1 MAYTSNQLIT
11 IAASARTSNL
21 SNTINSVTFSNTNLR
36 AEATSVSVN
45 VTGSVNSVFSAQV
58 TRSSDGF
65 FYNFTTQTFL
75 AATTSQSRLKNQSPG
90 SFSLAIPAA
99 ASGDVY
105 TVIITAEPHF
115 GTKLA
120 IGNGIRHATT
130 VTQVGNAKITFTAS
144 GTGITNTALGDSTGS
159 IVDRFTNTTSPTV
172 VMNNLQLTVPDAA
185 SDNGFFITEADDAGN
200 NGLWGENT
208 LYWQTGN
215 YVANGAGT
223 DATALILDSVDD
235 LFVGMQV
242 AVIAGTAQAELR
254 AITAINTTT
263 KTLTLDGNE
272 TWANDNVILFRA
284 YGLRLIKQVIGIGFS
299 LVNPTVRLGQ
309 TTTSIRT
316 ELTSDISEGADVAVN
331 GTTGI
336 GKGATIRM
344 RGVKK
349 NSETGA
355 CVVGGLGN
363 STTEGSFVLTNG
375 EIEAS
380 EARPVRAKTIIYI
393 DGSSNK
399 VFLSATIGV
408 YKYPLAAQTINVDI
422 NKILTKGT
430 AS

>member
-1 MAYTSNQLIT
+1 MAYTSNQLTT

-21 SNTINSVTFSNTNLR
+21 NNTINSVTFGNVNLK
-36 AEATSVSVN
+36 AEATSVSVDVN
-45 VTGSVNSVFSAQV
+45 GSANSVFSAQV

-65 FYNFTTQTFL
+65 FYNFSTKTFL

-105 TVIITAEPHF
+105 TVIIMAEPHY
-115 GTKLA
+115 GTRLS
-120 IGNGIRHATT
+120 IGNGIRYTASI
-130 VTQVGNAKITFTAS
+130 TQLGNAKITFTAS

-159 IVDRFTNTTSPTV
+159 IVDRFTDFGQPTV
-172 VMNNLQLTVPDAA
+172 VMNNSQVTVDD
-185 SDNGFFITEADDAGN
+185 SGGQFGHFITEASADLN
-200 NGLWGENT
+200 NGTWNSNA

-284 YGLRLIKQVIGIGFS
+284 YGSRLIKEVIGIG
-299 LVNPTVRLGQ
+299 LGLTNPTVNFGK
-309 TTTSIRT
+309 TTTTLRT
-316 ELTSDISEGADVAVN
+316 ELTGAATDFDVN
-331 GTTGI
+331 GNFGI
-336 GKGATIRM
+336 GVGATIRM
-344 RGVKK
+344 RGLKK
-349 NSETGA
+349 DSSTNACTVSE
-355 CVVGGLGN
+355 VVSSAAAGTISIVNGSVN
-363 STTEGSFVLTNG
+363 AST
-375 EIEAS
+375 AS
-380 EARPVRAKTIIYI
+380 RIRAKTIIYI

-399 VFLSATIGV
+399 VFLNGTLSIS
-408 YKYPLAAQTINVDI
+408 KYPSAAQTINIDM
-422 NKILTKGT
+422 NKILTIGT
-430 AS
+430 GS

>member
-75 AATTSQSRLKNQSPG
+75 AAATSQSRLKNQPPG

-105 TVIITAEPHF
+105 TVIITAESHY

-120 IGNGIRHATT
+120 IGNGIRYTT
-130 VTQVGNAKITFTAS
+130 TAAQVGNAKITFTAS

-159 IVDRFTNTTSPTV
+159 IIDRFANAGSPTV
-172 VMNNLQLTVPDAA
+172 VMNNLQVTVAD
-185 SDNGFFITEADDAGN
+185 SGGQFGYFITEADDTSN
-200 NGLWGENT
+200 NGSWGENA

-223 DATALILDSVDD
+223 DATALILDNVDG
-235 LFVGMQV
+235 LYVGMQV
-242 AVIAGTAQAELR
+242 ALINSVYQSDLR

-272 TWANDNVILFRA
+272 TWSNDHVIIFRA
-284 YGLRLIKQVIGIGFS
+284 YGSRLIKEAIGIG
-299 LVNPTVRLGQ
+299 LGLANPTVNFGK
-309 TTTSIRT
+309 TTTTLRT
-316 ELTSDISEGADVAVN
+316 ELTGAATDFDVN
-331 GTTGI
+331 GNFGI
-336 GKGATIRM
+336 SVGATIRM
-344 RGVKK
+344 RGLRK
-349 NSETGA
+349 NSSASE
-355 CVVGGLGN
+355 CVVSGVG
-363 STTEGSFVLTNG
+363 T
-375 EIEAS
+375 S
-380 EARPVRAKTIIYI
+380 EAAGTISIANGSVNASDARPIRARTIIYI

-399 VFLSATIGV
+399 VFLNGTLSIS
-408 YKYPLAAQTINVDI
+408 KYPAAAQTINIDM
-422 NKILTKGT
+422 NKILTIGT
-430 AS
+430 GS